1 MTAKA
6 LGSYWSLNEIES
18 FSDRQLRAELTAE
31 DQQRIA
37 IAQRNLLSAANEKE
51 VYGLSTGVGA
61 RRFVAVERDLDSCL
75 RLWRAHAL
83 QLGEVVDPA
92 RTRATLLIRAVQIS
106 RGGSGVSPQLAQG
119 LAEAAQSEADS
130 SLPTLRY
137 GVSLGT
143 GDIGSLAAAALQITE
158 SGVQFSPSDGLPF
171 MSSGALTYADAA
183 ITLQSS
189 ARAIDSGI
197 ELTGLIARAVRSTT
211 DHFSA
216 EALHPQH
223 REVREVAERLRKIRG
238 EAPAS
243 RVQEPFSVRLAPHS
257 HGSVLRAWNAAAEV
271 VEIGVNAAFENPVVL
286 PHGDVAHVGNFY
298 SVELSLAI
306 DGLLRALAHEASL
319 AAARLGLLLDSR
331 FTGANDFLSDGTAD
345 ATGAM
350 MLEYAASA
358 AVADIRE
365 AAAAHG
371 AYGVNVSQGAEEHAP
386 FTAHAI
392 RRLARSEAAY
402 RTLLG
407 CIAVALGRL
416 PDGVAGADALR
427 DSSHDLA
434 DRDLSADVT
443 VAMELLDQVRVSVS

>member
-6 LGSYWSLNEIES
+6 LGAHWSLAEIEA
-18 FSDRQLRAELTAE
+18 FTRNQLLAELAPADE
-31 DQQRIA
+31 QRIVA
-37 IAQRNLLSAANEKE
+37 AQQNLLSAAKGKE

-61 RRFVAVERDLDSCL
+61 RRFVAVERDLESCR
-75 RLWRAHAL
+75 RLWQAHAL
-83 QLGEVVDPA
+83 QIGDVVDPV

-106 RGGSGVSPQLAQG
+106 RGGSGVSQQLAWG
-119 LAEAAQSEADS
+119 LIEAAQRSEDD

-143 GDIGSLAAAALQITE
+143 GDIGALAAAALQITE
-158 SGVQFSPSDGLPF
+158 SGVAFSPSDGLPF
-171 MSSGALTYADAA
+171 MSSGALSYADAA
-183 ITLQSS
+183 ITLMSS
-189 ARAIDSGI
+189 SRAIDAGV

-216 EALHPQH
+216 EALSPQH
-223 REVREVAERLRKIRG
+223 GEVREVASRLREIRG
-238 EAPAS
+238 DAAAS

-257 HGSVLRAWNAAAEV
+257 HGSVRRAWNAAAEV
-271 VEIGVNAAFENPVVL
+271 VEIGVNSAFENPVVL

-319 AAARLGLLLDSR
+319 AAARLGLLLDAR

-392 RRLARSEAAY
+392 RRLARAEQSY
-402 RTLLG
+402 RTLLACVG
-407 CIAVALGRL
+407 VALGRL
-416 PDGVAGADALR
+416 PGGVEGTNALR
-427 DSSHDLA
+427 DCSQDLS
-434 DRDLSADVT
+434 DRDLSADVIAT
-443 VAMELLDQVRVSVS
+443 MRLLDEVRVSVS

>member
-6 LGSYWSLNEIES
+6 LGSHWSLREIEAFTS
-18 FSDRQLRAELTAE
+18 GELRAELTPA
-31 DQQRIA
+31 DQQRITA
-37 IAQRNLLSAANEKE
+37 AQKNLLSAATRKE

-75 RLWRAHAL
+75 RLWQAHAL
-83 QLGEVVDPA
+83 QLGEVVDPV

-119 LAEAAQSEADS
+119 LTAAAQGDADGA
-130 SLPTLRY
+130 LPTLRY

-143 GDIGSLAAAALQITE
+143 GDIGALAAAALQITAA
-158 SGVQFSPSDGLPF
+158 GVRFAPSDGLPF

-189 ARAIDSGI
+189 ARAIDAGV

-216 EALHPQH
+216 EALSPQY
-223 REVREVAERLRKIRG
+223 REVREVAERLREIRG
-238 EAPAS
+238 TASAS

-257 HGSVLRAWNAAAEV
+257 HGSVRRAWNAAAEV

-298 SVELSLAI
+298 SIELSLAI

-319 AAARLGLLLDSR
+319 AAARLGLLLDAR
-331 FTGANDFLSDGTAD
+331 FTGASDFLSDGTAD

-416 PDGVAGADALR
+416 PGGVHGASALR

-443 VAMELLDQVRVSVS
+443 EAMKLLDELRVSVF